1 MTDLNG
7 KTALVTGAS
16 RGIGRAIAE
25 RLARDGAVVAV
36 HYGTREAEARDAV
49 ESIEAAGGNA
59 FPVHAEFG
67 VNGIE
72 AEVDTLFREL
82 DATLDDKPLDI
93 LVNNAGILDA
103 TPIEAVTPDA
113 FERTFEINVEAPFFV
128 VQGALPLL
136 REGGRIINIS
146 SATTRIA
153 SPFLHYAMSKGAIDA
168 LSRTLA
174 QQLGPRG
181 ITVNS
186 VAAGV
191 VDTDTAAWLDSSPE
205 MRAQVT
211 STIALGRI
219 GEAADIADVVAFL
232 ASDDARWIT
241 GQSIEAS
248 GGQWLGPGG

>member
-1 MTDLNG
+1 M
-7 KTALVTGAS
+7 
-16 RGIGRAIAE
+16 
-25 RLARDGAVVAV
+25 
-36 HYGTREAEARDAV
+36 
-49 ESIEAAGGNA
+49 
-59 FPVHAEFG
+59 
-67 VNGIE
+67 
-72 AEVDTLFREL
+72 
-82 DATLDDKPLDI
+82 
-93 LVNNAGILDA
+93 VNNAGILDG

-128 VQGALPLL
+128 VQGALPRL

-174 QQLGPRG
+174 QRLGPRG

-186 VAAGV
+186 VSVGV
-191 VDTDTAAWLDSSPE
+191 VDTDTAAWLDSSPDL
-205 MRAQVT
+205 RAQVS